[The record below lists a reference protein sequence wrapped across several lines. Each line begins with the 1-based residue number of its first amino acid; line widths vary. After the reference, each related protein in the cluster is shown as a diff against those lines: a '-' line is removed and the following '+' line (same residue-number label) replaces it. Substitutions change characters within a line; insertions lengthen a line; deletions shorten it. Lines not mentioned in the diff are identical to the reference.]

1 MNSLKAIAASVLA
14 LVALA
19 AFSAVPA
26 RADTV
31 KVGIILHYSG
41 PFARLGDTMQKAID
55 LWVKEHGDSVN
66 GTKIELIKRDAA
78 GSVDT
83 SKRLTQELITR
94 DRVQFLAGYNLTPEA
109 LAAAPDVT
117 EAKVP
122 TVIMNAATAVIT
134 TKSPYFAR
142 TSLTLPQ
149 TTEILATWA
158 ATKGGIKRVYTAVSD
173 YGPGIDAEAS
183 FKLAFAKA
191 GGTVV
196 DSVRFPLQNPDFAP
210 FLQRVLDKKPQALFA
225 FIPGGSQPVSFIKTF
240 HDLGLD
246 KAKIKLLPSAE
257 AGDENDLQN
266 LPDFAIG
273 MTMATHYSGAR
284 QSKANEAFEKDWHA
298 AYGANSDPDLF
309 AVDLAAELADHVV
322 DQRHAVIGADGEQ
335 IGIAVGAVGGVP
347 ILLEGLVGLRLARA
361 RIMRRH
367 GHADGEI
374 RQVLQIVLVARLGA
388 RQQLDLGLV
397 EPQIVEGLDEGD
409 RLRSPRDEGEER
421 LRLLIEDA
429 LEERR
434 EIRVLERE
442 AHAVDDG
449 AARLG
454 EGKLERGF
462 GVDARAVIR
471 HRGVDALDAALGRRP
486 GGEDFRGLRQGQR
499 GAGEIGRLGRDDR
512 RRRVHDHRR
521 HLGLG
526 DVGRR
531 RQRLGR
537 QDIAREKLDA
547 VAGDQLLR
555 QAF

>member
-1 MNSLKAIAASVLA
+1 MNSLKAVAASVLA

-19 AFSAVPA
+19 AFSVAPA

-94 DRVQFLAGYNLTPEA
+94 DRVQFLAGYILTPEA
-109 LAAAPDVT
+109 MAAAPDVT

-149 TTEILATWA
+149 TSEILGTWA

-183 FKLAFAKA
+183 FKLAFTKA

-225 FIPGGSQPVSFIKTF
+225 FIPGGSQPVAFIKTF

-246 KAKIKLLPSAE
+246 KAKIRLLPSAE

-309 AVDLAAELADHVV
+309 AVGAYDGMALIYDVV
-322 DQRHAVIGADGEQ
+322 GKLGGKIDGDQAMAIIKGWKHESPRGPISIDPATRDIVQNVYICRVEK
-335 IGIAVGAVGGVP
+335 VGGK
-347 ILLEGLVGLRLARA
+347 LANLVIETYPAVK
-361 RIMRRH
+361 
-367 GHADGEI
+367 D
-374 RQVLQIVLVARLGA
+374 
-388 RQQLDLGLV
+388 
-397 EPQIVEGLDEGD
+397 PWK
-409 RLRSPRDEGEER
+409 ER
-421 LRLLIEDA
+421 N
-429 LEERR
+429 
-434 EIRVLERE
+434 
-442 AHAVDDG
+442 
-449 AARLG
+449 
-454 EGKLERGF
+454 KT
-462 GVDARAVIR
+462 
-471 HRGVDALDAALGRRP
+471 P
-486 GGEDFRGLRQGQR
+486 
-499 GAGEIGRLGRDDR
+499 
-512 RRRVHDHRR
+512 
-521 HLGLG
+521 
-526 DVGRR
+526 
-531 RQRLGR
+531 
-537 QDIAREKLDA
+537 
-547 VAGDQLLR
+547 
-555 QAF
+555 